1 MMIEAPTSQI
11 LVDRQWNAPGMETG
25 RTPGVSAGSTS
36 QPTGVDSKAPDQA
49 DFLKQMAR
57 RLGADP
63 TDSRAGTPEGLAR
76 LGAERMVSAALIEP
90 LIREARESSAPTGMF
105 APGPGE
111 KRFGHLFDR
120 NIADSIAA
128 SPGFGG
134 VISIERKLLDRI
146 NLTLGIQ
153 ESSNDARK
161 PAPMEARS

>member
-1 MMIEAPTSQI
+1 MMIEPTNSQV
-11 LVDRQWNAPGMETG
+11 LVDRQWNMPDMGSGRIADASERPGAEATD
-25 RTPGVSAGSTS
+25 AGSEM
-36 QPTGVDSKAPDQA
+36 PDQA
-49 DFLKQMAR
+49 DFLKQMAG

-63 TDSRAGTPEGLAR
+63 TDPRAGTPEGLAR
-76 LGAERMVSAALIEP
+76 LGAERMVATALVEP
-90 LIREARESSAPTGMF
+90 LVREARESSAPTGMF

-134 VISIERKLLDRI
+134 VVSIERKLLDRI

-153 ESSNDARK
+153 PSPGDAGK
-161 PAPMEARS
+161 PETMEARS